1 MDSVFPFRDQFS
13 ERFVWLSLSLLTRAY
28 SGPRLGASVC
38 GCALVVAEPG
48 QSLSLVTEGRWA
60 REYSAQDNKN
70 NDTAAAG

>member
-1 MDSVFPFRDQFS
+1 MFLNIITTVFGKVVCLTQ
-13 ERFVWLSLSLLTRAY
+13 SLSFIRAY
-28 SGPRLGASVC
+28 SGPWLGASVC